1 MTFPFSIGFFFTFWH
16 LFCSKMVLSKWPVIG
31 IFFCYQDSKRGL
43 WEISIRSPL
52 REQSQRS
59 HRTVSTV
66 MTFSNRCLK
75 CTSKKMFFCDALKA
89 FQIYLKKAWDEFH
102 FYLSRKYC
110 RTLASLQFILTSFVK
125 VIIFGFCFWKHILNS
140 VTVNKWKSERRISKT
155 VL

>member
-1 MTFPFSIGFFFTFWH
+1 MTCYRYFFSVTKTAREVFERSQLDLHWESNLKDLTEPSQQWW
-16 LFCSKMVLSKWPVIG
+16 LFLTDVSNAP
-31 IFFCYQDSKRGL
+31 QKR
-43 WEISIRSPL
+43 
-52 REQSQRS
+52 
-59 HRTVSTV
+59 
-66 MTFSNRCLK
+66 C
-75 CTSKKMFFCDALKA
+75 FFCDALKA

-110 RTLASLQFILTSFVK
+110 RTLVSLQFILTSFVK